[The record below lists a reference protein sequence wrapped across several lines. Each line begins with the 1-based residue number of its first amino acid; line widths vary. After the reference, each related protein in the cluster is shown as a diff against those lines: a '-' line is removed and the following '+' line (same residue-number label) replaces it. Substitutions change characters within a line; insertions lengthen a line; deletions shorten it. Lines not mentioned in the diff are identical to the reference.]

1 MSDLHWS
8 VWGFV
13 QHAKG
18 NLAEDFRGYALG
30 RLGRCKARMS
40 SADFGRHLS
49 VVRTGGLQPYCP
61 HSDTPALYS
70 PNFAEI
76 KEGEVGRKSPV

>member
-13 QHAKG
+13 QHAEG
-18 NLAEDFRGYALG
+18 NPAEDFRSYGFE
-30 RLGRCKARMS
+30 RLGRSKTRMS

-49 VVRTGGLQPYCP
+49 VVRTGGLQLHCSYF
-61 HSDTPALYS
+61 DAQAL
-70 PNFAEI
+70 
-76 KEGEVGRKSPV
+76 